1 MTNTHFRA
9 KSNGVWVYGYLYNNF
24 DRGVNQTFIVRD
36 NEDTGN
42 GEHILVDSNTTGI
55 SICTMLRDKNGNL
68 IYEGDLLVDEA
79 VSEYGEAIISFVPVV
94 YNEVTGCWCIDN
106 SYYKKHSHLVPII
119 DYFGSDMLVD
129 GNIFDNP
136 DRLPKMTFDEIKD
149 IYETNKTLSKESDL
163 PF

>member
-1 MTNTHFRA
+1 MTNTHFIA
-9 KSNGVWVYGYLYNNF
+9 ESNGVWVYGYLYNNF

-36 NEDTGN
+36 NEDTGT

-79 VSEYGEAIISFVPVV
+79 VSEDGETITSFYPVV
-94 YNEVTGCWCIDN
+94 YNNATGCWCIDN
-106 SYYKKHSHLVPII
+106 SYYKNHSHLVPII
-119 DYFGSDMLVD
+119 DYFGSDMMID
-129 GNIFDNP
+129 GNRFDNP
-136 DRLPKMTFDEIKD
+136 DRLPKMNFDDIKD
-149 IYETNKTLSKESDL
+149 GYEVNKILSDESGM